1 MAMKIRKA
9 CCAGI
14 LATLIAPGFAAAQ
27 KVERLEFPQPGEK
40 FSYNLVINNKAQA
53 VEDTWTASTDTEALG
68 VRKSGGKEF
77 EIAVTK
83 TPLVLQK
90 AQCIS
95 NGQACTFSPG
105 VTLLEL
111 PLEKGKQWTTAFTA
125 KGETFTSEV
134 TQERKVEKIEKVKVP
149 AGEFEA
155 FKIAVSGRF
164 TGIDPKGN
172 RYSGKEE
179 VTEWVAMVGGKA
191 LYVKVAYR
199 NSFGEKATQELVSMS
214 SK

>member
-1 MAMKIRKA
+1 MEIGKICR
-9 CCAGI
+9 AGI
-14 LATLIAPGFAAAQ
+14 LATLIAPGFVAAQ
-27 KVERLEFPQPGEK
+27 KVERLEFAQPGDK
-40 FSYNLVINNKAQA
+40 FSFNLVINNKAQP

-83 TPLVLQK
+83 TPLILRK

-95 NGQACTFSPG
+95 NGQACTFTPG
-105 VTLLEL
+105 IALLEL
-111 PLEKGKQWTTAFTA
+111 PLEKGKQWTSAFTA
-125 KGETFTSEV
+125 HGETFTSEV

-164 TGIDPKGN
+164 KGIDPKGN
-172 RYSGKEE
+172 PYSGKEE
-179 VTEWVAMVGGKA
+179 LTEWVAIVGGKA
-191 LYVKVAYR
+191 IYVKVVYR
-199 NSFGEKATQELVSMS
+199 NSFGEKATQELTSMS
-214 SK
+214 FK